1 MYELFYVVAVLT
13 GAIFWMKFVEWV
25 GWGLTPILLFTEEKL
40 QKLEKM
46 FSPPADP
53 KKEDRLQQAGDLCPK
68 CEKGSLRMEYRPFHP
83 LMSADAYAPLEPWPF
98 DFVCSFCG
106 ESIPGKY

>member
-1 MYELFYVVAVLT
+1 MYELFYVVAVIMV
-13 GAIFWMKFVEWV
+13 AIFWMKFVELV

-53 KKEDRLQQAGDLCPK
+53 KKEDRPLRGGDLCPK
-68 CEKGSLRMEYRPFHP
+68 CEKGSLRMEYSPFHP
-83 LMSADAYAPLEPWPF
+83 LMSSDSYEPLELWPF
-98 DFVCSFCG
+98 DLICPFCG
-106 ESIPGKY
+106 EVIPGKY